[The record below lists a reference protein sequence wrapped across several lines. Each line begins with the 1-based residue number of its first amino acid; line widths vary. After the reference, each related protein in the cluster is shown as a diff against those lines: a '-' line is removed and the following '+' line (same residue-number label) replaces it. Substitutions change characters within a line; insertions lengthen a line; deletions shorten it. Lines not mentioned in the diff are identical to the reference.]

1 MRAIVA
7 AVLLIGVGTGC
18 CKTCGWCHDDA
29 PPRTGSGY
37 PNGQPPLES
46 PPVSGAVPG
55 NPPAPAGTPVSRP
68 VNTGAY
74 GGTGN

>member
-7 AVLLIGVGTGC
+7 AVLLACLGTGC

-29 PPRTGSGY
+29 PTRTGAAS
-37 PNGQPPLES
+37 PMES
-46 PPVSGAVPG
+46 PPVSSTQ
-55 NPPAPAGTPVSRP
+55 PPAPAGVPVGRP
-68 VNTGAY
+68 VGVGAY